1 MNSDKPTT
9 VEFYCHVRKHK
20 QGITTL
26 TRHEDWHGLPTQMLS
41 RSFTYQS
48 VDLEFH
54 GDLQLMTSGF
64 DVKVQGCVVRAY
76 SCLTPQ
82 PGLVVY
88 PWGNGT
94 ASSCPYEDGANVLV
108 DAELVPFVRADFKS
122 RCINLWSV
130 NSSGQLIR
138 WE

>member
-1 MNSDKPTT
+1 MYDDKLMM
-9 VEFYCHVRKHK
+9 VDFYCHVRH
-20 QGITTL
+20 IP
-26 TRHEDWHGLPTQMLS
+26 RIHC
-41 RSFTYQS
+41 S
-48 VDLEFH
+48 VELEFH
-54 GDLQLMTSGF
+54 GDLQLMVKGF

-76 SCLTPQ
+76 SCLIPQ

-108 DAELVPFVRADFKS
+108 DAELIPFVRADFKN
-122 RCINLWSV
+122 RINLWSV